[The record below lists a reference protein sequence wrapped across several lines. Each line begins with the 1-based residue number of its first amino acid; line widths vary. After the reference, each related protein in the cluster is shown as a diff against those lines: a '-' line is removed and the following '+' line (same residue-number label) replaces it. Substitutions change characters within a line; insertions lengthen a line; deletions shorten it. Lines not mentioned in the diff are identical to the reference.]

1 MKLYFSPGA
10 CSLSP
15 RIVMLEAG
23 IPFESQQ
30 VDVRTKTLVGGG
42 DYRAITDKGYVP
54 ALQLDNGDVL
64 TEGPAMV
71 QYLADLNPEAQLAPA
86 AGSFERV
93 RLQEMLNYITS
104 EIHKGLGILF
114 DPGLN
119 DDAKAHLRK
128 KVGLRFDWL
137 SKQLGQQDFVM
148 GAKFGIADAYLFT
161 VLNWCGWL
169 GIDLSGWPVLAA
181 YQARIAARPKVQ
193 EALRAEGLV
202 K

>member
-23 IPFESQQ
+23 IPFESQR
-30 VDVRTKTLVGGG
+30 VDTKTKTLVGGG
-42 DYRAITDKGYVP
+42 DYWAVTSKGYVP

-64 TEGPAMV
+64 TEGPALV
-71 QYLADLNPEAQLAPA
+71 QYLADLKPESGLAPA
-86 AGSFERV
+86 AGTFERV

-119 DDAKAHLRK
+119 DEAKTHLK
-128 KVGLRFDWL
+128 TKVGTRFDWL
-137 SKQLGQQDFVM
+137 SKQLEGKDFIL
-148 GAKFGIADAYLFT
+148 GARFSVADAYLFT

-169 GIDLSGWPVLAA
+169 GIDLAKWPVLNA

-193 EALRAEGLV
+193 EALKAEGLI